1 MNIKQLYIVGGILLV
16 TTVPMQ
22 AQSIGN
28 FIKDERKK
36 TLLEGVRPA
45 RIPNQTAPHRQS
57 MTDTSY
63 VNNIIDI
70 QRRRKEGM
78 IDSLNIVK
86 NFDVS
91 PYLTIP
97 KELIL
102 KIEPGTPTKTML
114 IDGKFKTVPVNYEL
128 EQKLDE
134 MSQRHR
140 LQGVSISTGMGGLN
154 LSGFKEKKMSK
165 KAKDILEQVFG
176 IIVEEK

>member
-1 MNIKQLYIVGGILLV
+1 
-16 TTVPMQ
+16 MQ

-28 FIKDERKK
+28 LVKDERKR
-36 TLLEGVRPA
+36 TLLEGIRPA
-45 RIPNQTAPHRQS
+45 RIPDQRAPHRQS

-63 VNNIIDI
+63 VSNIIDI
-70 QRRRKEGM
+70 QRRGKAGM
-78 IDSLNIVK
+78 IDSLSIVK

-97 KELIL
+97 NELIL

-114 IDGKFKTVPVNYEL
+114 IDGKFKTIPVNYEL
-128 EQKLDE
+128 EQKLDQ

-140 LQGVSISTGMGGLN
+140 LQGATITTGMGGLN

-176 IIVEEK
+176 IKVEE